1 MIAVA
6 GASGNLG
13 KRIVVALRARG
24 ADVVALVRDPAK
36 AKDLD
41 ARVIAIDLAKPDEL
55 AAALA
60 GATCVVSAL
69 QGLGDV
75 IVDAQT
81 GLLEAAVAA
90 GVPKFIPSDFAT
102 DFTQLPAGEN
112 RNFDLRRA
120 FHKRLEDAAIAPT
133 SIYNGAFAEILTYN
147 APLYQV
153 KTRTV
158 GYWDDAEHPID
169 FTTMDDTA
177 AFTAAAALDPTTPA
191 ALHCASFR
199 ITARELAE
207 RTGFSLQRL
216 GGRAELDALIQR
228 ERAAHPEGEHETFP
242 GWQRLMYTRSMIT
255 APVEPLDNA
264 RYPDLAW
271 TPLEGVLTA

>member
-6 GASGNLG
+6 GATGNLG
-13 KRIVVALRARG
+13 KRIVKALRARG

-41 ARVIAIDLAKPDEL
+41 ARVVAIDLARPDEL

-60 GATCVVSAL
+60 GATCVVSAG

-90 GVPKFIPSDFAT
+90 GVPKLIPSDFAT
-102 DFTQLPAGEN
+102 DFTKLPAGDN

-133 SIYNGAFAEILTYN
+133 SIFNGAFAEILTYN
-147 APLYQV
+147 APLYRV
-153 KTRTV
+153 KTKTV
-158 GYWDDAEHPID
+158 GYWDDADHPID

-199 ITARELAE
+199 ISARELAE
-207 RTGFSLQRL
+207 RSGFALERL
-216 GGRAELDALIQR
+216 GSLDELAAMIQR
-228 ERAAHPEGEHETFP
+228 ERAAHPEGEHEVFP
-242 GWQRLMYTRSMIT
+242 GWQRLMYTRSMSS

-264 RYPDLAW
+264 RYPELVW
-271 TPLEGVLTA
+271 TPLERVIKA